1 MMKISKPKSNGS
13 VLAFVMIVLVIFFAT
28 GLGFMSLS
36 LHSQLLSIRSA
47 AEIAARSAADAG
59 ATDAIFRMSEK
70 IKVLPWSDETLPCV
84 TDRPLTNANAAF
96 SYSLSGSIDAGY
108 IITSVG
114 KSARAVKTVNALIEE
129 QSPFDYAIIV
139 KETIALKS
147 GTLVTGY
154 DSSTPA
160 SADLEVQ
167 IGSTSPDPD
176 SIKLSPGAVVNGDIL
191 IDCDFDFA
199 EVSTPILAPKDS
211 ITVKGKTRT
220 ISPAENG
227 KYRSISVS
235 ESAGVPGILEIDGG
249 DVVLHVT
256 EIVNL
261 GNGSELL
268 IKKGSSLTLYLD
280 GDFIS
285 RNSSGI
291 TNEVEMPV
299 TFQLYG
305 TASATQTIDLKA
317 KTNWYGAVYAPNAEI
332 VIRATS
338 NLYGSIVGTNFT
350 MMNSGTVYYDTA
362 LSDVGES
369 HFTLKRWWEQP
380 TAAIPS
386 IPSPI

>member
-1 MMKISKPKSNGS
+1 MKISKPKRNGS
-13 VLAFVMIVLVIFFAT
+13 ALAFVMLILVIFFAT

-59 ATDAIFRMSEK
+59 VTDAIFRMGKK
-70 IKVLPWSDETLPCV
+70 IEVVPWSDATLPSV
-84 TDRPLTNANAAF
+84 TDRPLTSANAAF
-96 SYSLSGSIDAGY
+96 SYSLTGSIDAGY
-108 IITSVG
+108 TIISVG
-114 KSARAVKTVNALIEE
+114 KSVRAVKTVNALIEE
-129 QSPFDYAIIV
+129 QSPFDYAIMV

-147 GTLVTGY
+147 DTLVTGY
-154 DSSTPA
+154 DSSAPA
-160 SADLEVQ
+160 TTDIEIQ

-176 SIKLSPGAVVNGDIL
+176 SIKLSPGAVVNGEIL

-199 EVSTPILAPKDS
+199 EVSTPILAPKDFPP
-211 ITVKGKTRT
+211 VKGQTRT
-220 ISPAENG
+220 ITPADSG
-227 KYRSISVS
+227 KYPEIYVS
-235 ESAGVPGILEIDGG
+235 DSAGVQGILQIDGG
-249 DVVLHVT
+249 DVVIHVT

-261 GNGSELL
+261 GTGSELL

-291 TNEVEMPV
+291 INEAEIPAA
-299 TFQLYG
+299 FQLYG
-305 TASATQTIDLKA
+305 TATATQTIDLKA
-317 KTNWYGAVYAPNAEI
+317 KTDWYGAVYAPNAEI
-332 VIRATS
+332 VIHATS
-338 NLYGSIVGTNFT
+338 DLYGSIVGTNFT

-380 TAAIPS
+380 TAAMAS